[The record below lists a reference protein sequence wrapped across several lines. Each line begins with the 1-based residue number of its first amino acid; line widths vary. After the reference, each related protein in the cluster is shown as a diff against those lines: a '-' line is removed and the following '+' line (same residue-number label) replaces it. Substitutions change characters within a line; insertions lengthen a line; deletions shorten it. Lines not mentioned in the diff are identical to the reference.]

1 MKLFYAQKSPFVR
14 KALVVANEIGI
25 AESLE
30 KIDCSATTPIDP
42 DRSNPSPLKKLPA
55 IELDDGTFLFDSP
68 VVCEYLDAEFGDGKL
83 FPSEAT
89 AKWTSLRLQALADG
103 LLDAA
108 VLLRYETH
116 LRPENLRWN
125 EWAAGQMG
133 KIDDALAEMENQAGS
148 FGDRVDI
155 GTISTG
161 CAVAYLDFRYK
172 DKNWRASCPSL
183 AAWYETF
190 AKRPSME
197 ATRPPE

>member
-1 MKLFYAQKSPFVR
+1 M
-14 KALVVANEIGI
+14 
-25 AESLE
+25 
-30 KIDCSATTPIDP
+30 
-42 DRSNPSPLKKLPA
+42 
-55 IELDDGTFLFDSP
+55 
-68 VVCEYLDAEFGDGKL
+68 
-83 FPSEAT
+83 

-155 GTISTG
+155 GTISIG
-161 CAVAYLDFRYK
+161 CAVAYLDFRYN

-183 AAWYETF
+183 AAWYATF